1 MVYFLEVVMEI
12 RNKGDKDIIE
22 DEVFV
27 NHTVGF
33 CWNQH
38 GKPPAHQVS
47 LQEEENTS
55 VTYTN
60 INY

>member
-1 MVYFLEVVMEI
+1 MEI

-38 GKPPAHQVS
+38 GKPLAHQVS

>member
-1 MVYFLEVVMEI
+1 MEI
-12 RNKGDKDIIE
+12 RSKGDKDIIE
-22 DEVFV
+22 DEVSV
-27 NHTVGF
+27 NHNVGF